1 VLDRPQAMS
10 DGLTV
15 LAPIV
20 PGREQ
25 PLRRTLEELG
35 LDVSGRRLG
44 PHPTRPHIHFPRCR
58 LVHFARF
65 AILDDPDRGPGR
77 FRLLFSSNY
86 DGSLDDHLSELVAA
100 TTGMDAIWGAC
111 EGYVD
116 SRGFA
121 DFVRAHALT
130 PVAFY
135 IAFRGETSHRIRRS
149 LDVRRRLEEHIDS
162 EGPRFLADSH
172 RATAAET
179 WPGLHAELLAS
190 SPPSPEP
197 LARIR
202 RAAAILLEALALA
215 LRHGPVRL
223 LLALRK
229 VTASIDR
236 LTPLRLFNR
245 LTFNSMRPLSS
256 HWSSVP
262 VDSSSPC
269 ASLEAGDDIPSVN
282 AGQAPSFDEED
293 AVTQNQLT
301 LVTTIGPGG
310 QSQVEAVMSLI
321 DAYSRHLAPAGSLI
335 GISTIHFVRWLVIDE
350 GRRLMM
356 LSDYD
361 GSWEA
366 YIDEFAEMILSGL
379 DAIWGT
385 ALGYPAEGARDL
397 QAFKRFLRCHQVPA
411 AAFYSGY
418 PESTVLNIKRDL
430 PLEGAVSQGL
440 RTRSTG
446 GWEAHL

>member
-1 VLDRPQAMS
+1 M
-10 DGLTV
+10 
-15 LAPIV
+15 
-20 PGREQ
+20 
-25 PLRRTLEELG
+25 
-35 LDVSGRRLG
+35 
-44 PHPTRPHIHFPRCR
+44 
-58 LVHFARF
+58 
-65 AILDDPDRGPGR
+65 
-77 FRLLFSSNY
+77 FSSNY

-149 LDVRRRLEEHIDS
+149 LDVRRRLEEHVDR
-162 EGPRFLADSH
+162 EGARFLADSH

-179 WPGLHAELLAS
+179 WPGVHAELLAS
-190 SPPSPEP
+190 SPPLPEP

-229 VTASIDR
+229 RNGQHRPPDRRCVSSTGSRSTPCDASR
-236 LTPLRLFNR
+236 RTGA
-245 LTFNSMRPLSS
+245 
-256 HWSSVP
+256 VCA

-282 AGQAPSFDEED
+282 AGKAPSFDEED

-310 QSQVEAVMSLI
+310 RL
-321 DAYSRHLAPAGSLI
+321 G
-335 GISTIHFVRWLVIDE
+335 W
-350 GRRLMM
+350 RR
-356 LSDYD
+356 SC
-361 GSWEA
+361 
-366 YIDEFAEMILSGL
+366 
-379 DAIWGT
+379 
-385 ALGYPAEGARDL
+385 P
-397 QAFKRFLRCHQVPA
+397 
-411 AAFYSGY
+411 
-418 PESTVLNIKRDL
+418 
-430 PLEGAVSQGL
+430 
-440 RTRSTG
+440 
-446 GWEAHL
+446 

>member
-1 VLDRPQAMS
+1 
-10 DGLTV
+10 
-15 LAPIV
+15 
-20 PGREQ
+20 
-25 PLRRTLEELG
+25 
-35 LDVSGRRLG
+35 
-44 PHPTRPHIHFPRCR
+44 
-58 LVHFARF
+58 
-65 AILDDPDRGPGR
+65 
-77 FRLLFSSNY
+77 LFSSNY

-121 DFVRAHALT
+121 DFVRAHALR
-130 PVAFY
+130 PAAFY

-149 LDVRRRLEEHIDS
+149 LDVRRRLEEHVDR
-162 EGPRFLADSH
+162 EGARFLADSD

-179 WPGLHAELLAS
+179 WPGIHAELLAS
-190 SPPSPEP
+190 SRPPPEP
-197 LARIR
+197 FARTGR
-202 RAAAILLEALALA
+202 VAAILQEARALWS
-215 LRHGPVRL
+215 RHGPVRL
-223 LLALRK
+223 LLALRR
-229 VTASIDR
+229 VTASLNR
-236 LTPLRLFNR
+236 RPLLRLFNW
-245 LTFNSMRPLSS
+245 LTLNFMRPLSS
-256 HWSSVP
+256 PWSSVA
-262 VDSSSPC
+262 VESSSPC
-269 ASLEAGDDIPSVN
+269 ASREAGDDIPSVN
-282 AGQAPSFDEED
+282 AGKEPSFDEED

-301 LVTTIGPGG
+301 LVTTIDPDGRPW
-310 QSQVEAVMSLI
+310 VEAVMALI
-321 DAYSRHLAPAGSLI
+321 DAYSRHLAPTGSLI

-385 ALGYPAEGARDL
+385 ALGYPAAGARDL

-418 PESTVLNIKRDL
+418 PESTVLTIKRDL
-430 PLEGAVSQGL
+430 PLEELVSQGL
-440 RTRSTG
+440 RTRSTD
-446 GWEAHL
+446 GWKAHL